1 MKIYDIYFI
10 VKLFVITDAML
21 FQDAPVEWQLAVEKK
36 CNNNQDAFISKTDY
50 EHRINNQNPK
60 QVCDLF
66 RDLETNFEVRSIR
79 GLWDGSNNLNSDD

>member
-1 MKIYDIYFI
+1 MLKVFEIYLTIQ
-10 VKLFVITDAML
+10 LFVITDAML

-66 RDLETNFEVRSIR
+66 RDLETNFEVC
-79 GLWDGSNNLNSDD
+79 

>member
-1 MKIYDIYFI
+1 
-10 VKLFVITDAML
+10 ML

-50 EHRINNQNPK
+50 EHRINNQNAK

-66 RDLETNFEVRSIR
+66 RDLETNFEVKILFILGHANINGPFFDQGPRRDI
-79 GLWDGSNNLNSDD
+79 GPVDKWPI